1 MADRAP
7 CNKKP
12 LAEPEAWLIDPAWE
26 GAMRQ
31 FDQGTQNRRD
41 VLLAKESVAWFADV
55 RALGY
60 LRPPG
65 LWRSINTVT
74 GFGMRNYVYSSI
86 NY

>member
-1 MADRAP
+1 
-7 CNKKP
+7 
-12 LAEPEAWLIDPAWE
+12 
-26 GAMRQ
+26 MRQ

-55 RALGY
+55 RTLAY

-65 LWRSINTVT
+65 LRCSINTVN